1 MQQEWQSLQHHEAT
15 WHLPRLTSPLQQLS
29 NFRYLKYM
37 ISVLVLHL
45 HHQLQSFSQLTEL
58 IQHMHTAH
66 TVDRSASA
74 STPRSYATLELGRTW
89 HPDVCQ
95 HSSPYRTLF
104 IPGRQETRFLE
115 ILFDKHLRRESF
127 HPAAHVRVYARLPP
141 KSPSSTPLHIDR
153 SSSTYRFFP
162 KWRPLATPLFR
173 ASFKSYTLHR
183 PSLSS
188 RRLSRVASAQKFSST
203 THLTN
208 FRAASIP
215 ALSRLCS
222 SELHQPVLHLSYN
235 HPRPFRFTTTPLC

>member
-162 KWRPLATPLFR
+162 EM
-173 ASFKSYTLHR
+173 ASFSDPIVSRLFQVIHIASTFSLIASVIASGIR
-183 PSLSS
+183 PKIFKYHPPH
-188 RRLSRVASAQKFSST
+188 QFSSCI
-203 THLTN
+203 HPSSLAFALLSCIN
-208 FRAASIP
+208 PSSI
-215 ALSRLCS
+215 
-222 SELHQPVLHLSYN
+222 
-235 HPRPFRFTTTPLC
+235 